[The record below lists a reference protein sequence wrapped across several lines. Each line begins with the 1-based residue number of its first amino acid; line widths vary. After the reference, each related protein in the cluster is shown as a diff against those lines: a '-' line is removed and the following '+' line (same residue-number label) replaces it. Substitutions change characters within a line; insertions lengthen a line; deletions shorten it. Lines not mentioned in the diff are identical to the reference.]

1 MNVHDLLSI
10 PPADLAKLSDQE
22 LADRLAPLIPQA
34 RAAYIGPRTGT
45 IMVGDRRV
53 QKRAYQNKEKLIET
67 LLKSQGIN
75 I

>member
-1 MNVHDLLSI
+1 MTVHDLLSI
-10 PPADLAKLSDQE
+10 PPSELALLSDTE

-53 QKRAYQNKEKLIET
+53 QRRAYQNKEKLVET
-67 LLKSQGIN
+67 LLKAQGIN